1 MSVDEPRAE
10 STDRD
15 RQPPTLPRRLTNSVE
30 RAEAGADARDGSQ
43 SADFAAEEDGVTW
56 TADRDSSYWI
66 G

>member
-15 RQPPTLPRRLTNSVE
+15 RQPPTPPRKLTRPVE
-30 RAEAGADARDGSQ
+30 RDEAGADAPGGNQ